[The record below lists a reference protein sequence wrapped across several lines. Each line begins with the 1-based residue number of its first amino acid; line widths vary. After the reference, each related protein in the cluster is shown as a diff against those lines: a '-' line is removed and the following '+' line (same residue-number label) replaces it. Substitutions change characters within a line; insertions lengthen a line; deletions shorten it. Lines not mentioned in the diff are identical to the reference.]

1 MSVQRALFLRTK
13 DKETRDKL
21 IAEGFQLV
29 DDKNGWLFI
38 NKATEGNFK
47 FDKTKVSFSN
57 ILYA

>member
-1 MSVQRALFLRTK
+1 MEKKPLFIRTTHK
-13 DKETRDKL
+13 DTADQL
-21 IAEGFQLV
+21 IAEGFKLV